1 MTTSPPIETTTAS
14 ELAQRTRI
22 RAFRIGGYILIA
34 AEGDLPNPGY
44 EVDIGQSPLRIFP
57 QQYNLLR
64 RQRPGFWP
72 QVVVPYRYGEVV
84 LFPADQPAVTV
95 HHADGQDTVEIQD
108 YGDELAELA
117 AVLGDQTQGVS
128 PSGAGEA
135 TGMSGRLSFD
145 EAFADAIAN
154 LRPSLP
160 DHPDALSRVEVAEIG
175 GLFGGIA
182 GFHHL
187 FVRVRH
193 VGS

>member
-1 MTTSPPIETTTAS
+1 MTTSPPVETTTAS
-14 ELAQRTRI
+14 KLAQRSRI
-22 RAFRIGGYILIA
+22 RAFRVGRYVLIV

-44 EVDIGQSPLRIFP
+44 EVDIELSPIDIFP
-57 QQYNLLR
+57 PQYDLLR

-72 QVVVPYRYGEVV
+72 QVIVPYRYGEVV
-84 LFPADQPAVTV
+84 LFPADQPTVTV
-95 HHADGQDTVEIQD
+95 QHADGLDEVEIQG
-108 YGDELAELA
+108 YGDDLAELA
-117 AVLGDQTQGVS
+117 AVLGDRTEAVNS
-128 PSGAGEA
+128 SEAGEV

-145 EAFADAIAN
+145 EAFADAIAQ
-154 LRPSLP
+154 LRPSFP

>member
-22 RAFRIGGYILIA
+22 RAFRIGRYVLIA

-44 EVDIGQSPLRIFP
+44 EVDIEQSPLRIFP

-72 QVVVPYRYGEVV
+72 QVIVPYRYGEVV

-95 HHADGQDTVEIQD
+95 HHADGQDKVEIQD
-108 YGDELAELA
+108 YGDDLAELA